1 MWLIE
6 LARTGAQLAPGV
18 DQLAVFRKFQN
29 AVISGA
35 VSLRYEDDA
44 VGRNQNIIRLVE
56 IVGLCRAARFAE
68 RHQKFSFGTEFV
80 DLIPLRCSRA
90 GANRPGTTRSFAS
103 RTFTTRGLRRVVLA
117 VGNPYVAL
125 TIHED
130 AVRENQHPFTKTLHQ
145 LSGRIK
151 LENRSERRHL
161 ACCAIQAA
169 ILPAPLGYPNGFP
182 VFVDLDRAR

>member
-1 MWLIE
+1 LIN
-6 LARTGAQLAPGV
+6 LPS
-18 DQLAVFRKFQN
+18 FREFQN

-56 IVGLCRAARFAE
+56 IIGLCRAARFAE
-68 RHQKFSFGTEFV
+68 RHQEFSFGTEFV
-80 DLIPLRCSRA
+80 QLIPFVAPGRGPIGRNHAKLRLSD
-90 GANRPGTTRSFAS
+90 
-103 RTFTTRGLRRVVLA
+103 FTTRGLRRVVLA
-117 VGNPYVAL
+117 IGNPYVAL

-130 AVRENQHPFTKTLHQ
+130 AVGENQHPFTKTLHQ